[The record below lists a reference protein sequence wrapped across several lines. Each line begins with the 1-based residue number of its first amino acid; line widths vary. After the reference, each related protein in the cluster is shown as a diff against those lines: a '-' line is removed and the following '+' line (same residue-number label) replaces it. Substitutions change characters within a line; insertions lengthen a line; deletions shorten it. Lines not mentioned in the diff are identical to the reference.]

1 MGVSKV
7 NFGGDTL
14 IDLTNDS
21 VTADMLAKG
30 ATAHDAAG
38 ERVVGMLFTTKVD
51 DSLSAT
57 SENPVQNKVIT
68 SALESKAGTEVATES
83 TNGLMSKEDKT
94 KLDGVTLDTVLYTP
108 QTLTDA
114 QKKQARENIDA
125 ASDFVITITPD
136 SSGGVTLDKT
146 AKQIQEALSAGKTVV
161 ARSAGDL
168 TNYMQL
174 ILSEGTDFIFGTYGP
189 GRNGVALS
197 FLMVGEQGAN
207 ILAIDALVANPD
219 GTLSQREMATGPVS
233 DMQIATRKYVDDALD
248 GKAGTA
254 VATTSTNGLMSA
266 ADKAKLDGVEAGANK
281 TIVPTALKNPH
292 ALTIK
297 IGSTTV
303 TYDGSEAQTV
313 TIDDGTEVS
322 Y

>member
-1 MGVSKV
+1 MGISKV

-38 ERVVGMLFTTKVD
+38 ERVIGAFEPALIVTVTKNADGTFGADKTNHEIYEAFQKGIYIEARRLDLEMVYKLYDAPNDSKVSFVSTMMDSASGSAIGYDTININSNVVTYRSVNSNVLTGNTNELTPEQVYTAVSSGRPVKIKHISSTYGVMSFTAFNVSESLAVIASQSIVFYSGEYILAELGGYVKRGRWFFNSAILVANDNVD
-51 DSLSAT
+51 GALSAT
-57 SENPVQNKVIT
+57 SEKPIQNKVVT
-68 SALESKAGTEVATES
+68 SALE
-83 TNGLMSKEDKT
+83 
-94 KLDGVTLDTVLYTP
+94 
-108 QTLTDA
+108 
-114 QKKQARENIDA
+114 
-125 ASDFVITITPD
+125 
-136 SSGGVTLDKT
+136 
-146 AKQIQEALSAGKTVV
+146 
-161 ARSAGDL
+161 
-168 TNYMQL
+168 
-174 ILSEGTDFIFGTYGP
+174 
-189 GRNGVALS
+189 
-197 FLMVGEQGAN
+197 
-207 ILAIDALVANPD
+207 
-219 GTLSQREMATGPVS
+219 
-233 DMQIATRKYVDDALD
+233 

-281 TIVPTALKNPH
+281 TIVPTALKNPN

-297 IGSTTV
+297 IGSATV
-303 TYDGSEAQTV
+303 TYDGSAAETV